1 MEILLA
7 SDLGFCFGVRRAVE
21 MMEEASERLGGMTSL
36 GSTVHNRQV
45 VERLKE
51 QRIDVIASLEEVDER
66 PVAITA
72 HGVSESVMQELE
84 QRDVSV
90 VDTTCP
96 IVTRSQQ
103 WAKRLVEEGFA
114 VIVFGDPNHKEVRGV
129 LGWAKGKA
137 FAVPNIG
144 ALDALPDDLPTRIGV
159 LSQTTETEAHFAEFV
174 RALLERRMD
183 RISELRVINTLCN
196 ATTSQQAAAQ
206 ELAHQVDL
214 MVVIGG
220 RESANT
226 RHLAEVAR
234 EEGVETHHVES
245 ADELRPEWLDGHERV
260 GVTAGASTPDDAIE
274 AVVARLRELA
284 PAPAQAQAS
293 ANGSKGGEASRASRN
308 R

>member
-1 MEILLA
+1 MEIILA
-7 SDLGFCFGVRRAVE
+7 NEMGFCWGVRRAVE
-21 MMEEASERLGGMTSL
+21 MMEDATEQTGPMVSL
-36 GSTVHNRQV
+36 GSVVHNPQV
-45 VERLKE
+45 VAQLKE
-51 QRIDVIASLEEVDER
+51 KGLDVIATLDDVSER

-72 HGVSESVMQELE
+72 HGVGEAVVRQLESKG
-84 QRDVSV
+84 VSI

-103 WAKRLVEEGFA
+103 WAKRLSEEGFA
-114 VIVFGDPNHKEVRGV
+114 VVVYGDPDHKEMRGV
-129 LGWAKGKA
+129 LGWAGRNGY
-137 FAVPNIG
+137 AVPSV
-144 ALDALPDDLPTRIGV
+144 DAIDELPDDLPSRIGV

-214 MVVIGG
+214 MIVIGG

-226 RHLAEVAR
+226 RHLAEVTR
-234 EEGVETHHVES
+234 EEGVEAFQVES
-245 ADELRPEWLDGHERV
+245 AGDIQPAWLEGRERV
-260 GVTAGASTPDDAIE
+260 GVTAGASTPDSAIE

-284 PAPAQAQAS
+284 PA
-293 ANGSKGGEASRASRN
+293 
-308 R
+308 